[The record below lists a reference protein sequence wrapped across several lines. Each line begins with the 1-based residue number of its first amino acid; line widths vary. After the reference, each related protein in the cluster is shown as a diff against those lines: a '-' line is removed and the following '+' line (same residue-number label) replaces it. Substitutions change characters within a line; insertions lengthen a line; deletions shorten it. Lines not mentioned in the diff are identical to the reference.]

1 MTRRHRES
9 IKVPRLPEG
18 QACDQ
23 DVSNQST
30 GGDDTWEEPAELSP
44 RPSPTPPLPLIH
56 GRGPCPV
63 SWRRGKPYPLVPLW
77 FAYTD
82 TPRHIPD
89 AAKESRIE
97 YEYGNIDSPPS
108 LPSVC
113 SMRRIGR
120 KFAQKLS
127 LL

>member
-63 SWRRGKPYPLVPLW
+63 SKRRDKPYPLVPQW
-77 FAYTD
+77 FDYTD
-82 TPRHIPD
+82 TPSQNPN
-89 AAKESRIE
+89 KTKKTK
-97 YEYGNIDSPPS
+97 NKKKNNKNNNPPTH
-108 LPSVC
+108 PSV
-113 SMRRIGR
+113 G
-120 KFAQKLS
+120 
-127 LL
+127 